1 MWADTVTT
9 RHSCTVA
16 LTCCLRVI
24 AGAYAA
30 VEVFFHLRYDG
41 GMELEITLPEELPVM
56 TLANVTFFP
65 QALMPLHIFEPR
77 YRQMLKDV
85 LATNRLFA
93 VAGINEKLIGLKNQ
107 FEPPH
112 HVASVGIVRAC
123 QENRDGTSNLL
134 LQGLCRVEFL
144 EILSNE
150 PYRRVRVRL
159 LASETGGNGSDNAR
173 LRGELANL
181 LRLKQ
186 KLCASMPADITEFLG
201 KVGDPETFVDLA
213 AFSLCDNQ
221 AVKQKLL
228 ETLNI
233 GARLTLFNRQ
243 LRTEI
248 EGIKLH
254 RKLQA
259 GLPDSRI
266 SEN

>member
-1 MWADTVTT
+1 
-9 RHSCTVA
+9 
-16 LTCCLRVI
+16 
-24 AGAYAA
+24 
-30 VEVFFHLRYDG
+30 
-41 GMELEITLPEELPVM
+41 MELDITLPEELPVM
-56 TLANVTFFP
+56 TLPNVTFFP

-77 YRQMLKDV
+77 YRDMLKDV

-93 VAGINEKLIGLKNQ
+93 VAGLNEKLIGLENQ

-112 HVASVGIVRAC
+112 RIASVGIVRAC
-123 QENRDGTSNLL
+123 QENSDGTSNLL

-144 EILSNE
+144 EILSDE
-150 PYRRVRVRL
+150 PYRRVRVRPL
-159 LASETGGNGSDNAR
+159 VTETAAEDSDHTRLRRELAS
-173 LRGELANL
+173 L

-186 KLCASMPADITEFLG
+186 KLGAPMPAEITEFLG

-233 GARLTLFNRQ
+233 GARFSLFNRH
-243 LRTEI
+243 LRNEI
-248 EGIKLH
+248 EAIKLH

-266 SEN
+266 SDN